1 MMAVIFQARPESSRL
16 VMYAHE
22 TPFHD
27 QLRQRITDLG
37 GVETA
42 TPQRCT
48 DGTGTIIT
56 GYTINDVATRA
67 VRDVAVHIVCHTQ
80 HTRADTA
87 TAMCTVL
94 KARIID
100 PKTQA
105 IMCTV
110 PTDQLIGTVT
120 PKQLTDEIERV
131 LHSA

>member
-1 MMAVIFQARPESSRL
+1 
-16 VMYAHE
+16 MYAYE

-27 QLRQRITDLG
+27 QLRRYIADLG

-56 GYTINDVATRA
+56 GYSIERISTSA
-67 VRDVAVHIVCHTQ
+67 VRDVAVHIICHTQ
-80 HTRADTA
+80 HRRADPTTA
-87 TAMCTVL
+87 TCTAL
-94 KARIID
+94 KVRIVN

-105 IMCTV
+105 IVCTV
-110 PTDQLIGTVT
+110 PTDQLIGAVT
-120 PKQLTDEIERV
+120 PQQLAGEIERV

>member
-1 MMAVIFQARPESSRL
+1 
-16 VMYAHE
+16 MYAHE

-27 QLRQRITDLG
+27 QLRRYIADLG
-37 GVETA
+37 GVEVA

-56 GYTINDVATRA
+56 SYIIGQVSTSA
-67 VRDVAVHIVCHTQ
+67 VRDVSLYITCHTQ
-80 HTRADTA
+80 HLRTEPATA
-87 TAMCTVL
+87 TCTAL
-94 KARIID
+94 KIRIID

-110 PTDQLIGTVT
+110 PTDQLIGAVT
-120 PKQLTDEIERV
+120 PQQLTDEIERV